1 MRTTFKIYEKI
12 EKYLLKRQD
21 FINKFERLLYKTKQ
35 YGWNMS
41 ADILAY
47 QLLKAA
53 NFSKYHE
60 QLTRATI
67 FNLNYDAIKTQL
79 KKIFRDNPSACH
91 SLKNPSFAASF
102 RIKFD
107 TINETNHEEVL

>member
-1 MRTTFKIYEKI
+1 MKKLKNTEG
-12 EKYLLKRQD
+12 LLKQQD

-41 ADILAY
+41 GDILAY

-53 NFSKYHE
+53 NLSKYHG

-79 KKIFRDNPSACH
+79 KKIFEDNPSACH
-91 SLKNPSFAASF
+91 SLENPSFAASF
-102 RIKFD
+102 GIKFD
-107 TINETNHEEVL
+107 PINETNYEEVL